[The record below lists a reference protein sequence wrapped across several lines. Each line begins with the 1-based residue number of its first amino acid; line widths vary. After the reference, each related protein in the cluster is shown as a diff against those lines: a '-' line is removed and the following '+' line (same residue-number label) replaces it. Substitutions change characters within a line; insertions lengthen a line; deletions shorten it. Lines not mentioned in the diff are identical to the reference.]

1 MLCIDSFGGIIMT
14 EKISRRVVL
23 CGGLRIPV
31 AGALFVALGA
41 CGQKS
46 ETTSAATG
54 GGASGG
60 TVCAD
65 LNSMSDAEQSTRKS
79 LNYVEAGPNPDQVCA
94 KCSFFHPGAAV
105 GGCGTCDMFS
115 GGPVNSHGHCNSWSA
130 KG

>member
-1 MLCIDSFGGIIMT
+1 MT
-14 EKISRRVVL
+14 DKISRRDVL
-23 CGGLRIPV
+23 LQGLRIPV
-31 AGALFVALGA
+31 AGALVVALGA

-46 ETTSAATG
+46 ATATTA
-54 GGASGG
+54 ASGG
-60 TVCAD
+60 GVCAD
-65 LNSMSDAEQSTRKS
+65 LSAMSDADQSTRKS

-94 KCSFFHPGAAV
+94 KCSFFHAGSTA

>member
-1 MLCIDSFGGIIMT
+1 MT
-14 EKISRRVVL
+14 DKISRRAIL
-23 CGGLRIPV
+23 FRGLQIPV
-31 AGALFVALGA
+31 AGAALVALTS

-46 ETTSAATG
+46 GSTT
-54 GGASGG
+54 ASSGGG

-65 LNSMSDAEQSTRKS
+65 LSAMSDAEQSTRKS

-94 KCSFFHPGAAV
+94 KCSFFHPAADGS

-115 GGPVNSHGHCNSWSA
+115 GGPANPHGHCNSWSA